1 MYKMV
6 DRTLKSL
13 QFPQISNVR
22 YLIPQ
27 HNLLLYDEI
36 PGTTQSYVYTGST
49 LTGVLHKQNGT
60 TIRTDSFTFTDNSIV
75 ETRTLSTGETIT
87 ITTNLVTLDTVIS

>member
-1 MYKMV
+1 MV

-49 LTGVLHKQNGT
+49 LTGYFP
-60 TIRTDSFTFTDNSIV
+60 IRLKCPTYLNSIV
-75 ETRTLSTGETIT
+75 RMGHI
-87 ITTNLVTLDTVIS
+87 